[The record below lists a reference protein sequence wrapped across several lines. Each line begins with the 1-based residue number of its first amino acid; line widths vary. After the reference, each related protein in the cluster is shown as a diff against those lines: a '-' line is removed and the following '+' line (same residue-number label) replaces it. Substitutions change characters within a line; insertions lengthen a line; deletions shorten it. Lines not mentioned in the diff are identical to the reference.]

1 MLDYWP
7 LFSPFS
13 ITVKIP
19 QLWKRSIFFFCSQ
32 EKEKGNWRGKFF
44 LLNYLVSIR
53 SHNLY
58 FNISMCSMPNHCVNT
73 RSLTRTF
80 KKGLKIGARIMK
92 QHSPQRKIN
101 KARSTGSVNIYG
113 RGAAPPVHRKDII
126 DCFRRYGIHGDT
138 KVMYEFLLERSRCSN
153 FTLDSM

>member
-19 QLWKRSIFFFCSQ
+19 HLWKLSIFFFSSQ
-32 EKEKGNWRGKFF
+32 EKEKGKKGNWRGKFF
-44 LLNYLVSIR
+44 LLNYPVSIR

-73 RSLTRTF
+73 RSLMQIF
-80 KKGLKIGARIMK
+80 KKGLKIGARNIK

-101 KARSTGSVNIYG
+101 KPRSTGSVKLISTVVN
-113 RGAAPPVHRKDII
+113 
-126 DCFRRYGIHGDT
+126 
-138 KVMYEFLLERSRCSN
+138 FLVLLPLPFISKIS
-153 FTLDSM
+153 